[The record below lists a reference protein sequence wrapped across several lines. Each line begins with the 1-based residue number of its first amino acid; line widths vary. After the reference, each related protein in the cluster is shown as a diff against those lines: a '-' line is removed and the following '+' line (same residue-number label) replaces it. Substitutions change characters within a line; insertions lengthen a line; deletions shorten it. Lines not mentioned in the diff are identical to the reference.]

1 MKIGILISARDKSKR
16 LKKKLFLKV
25 SGFSIFEYLLI
36 RAKNLNKY
44 AKIILATSK
53 DQRDLKLINIAK
65 KYNLDFFKGHKDD
78 KLKRY
83 YNAAIK
89 FNLDGM
95 IIIDADDPL
104 FFTDLIIKQI
114 KLFKK
119 KKYDF
124 IYFDTKHVGI
134 SCNFIKTKAL
144 KYIIGN
150 KKKRNTEVWG
160 HYFLNNKKIIKKKI
174 KFNIKS
180 INKPIRLTLD
190 YEEDYKLIKKIIN
203 KLKNKTDFN
212 DDQLINFLKFNKKLL
227 NINSSVVSE
236 YEKHLALST

>member
-1 MKIGILISARDKSKR
+1 
-16 LKKKLFLKV
+16 
-25 SGFSIFEYLLI
+25 
-36 RAKNLNKY
+36 
-44 AKIILATSK
+44 
-53 DQRDLKLINIAK
+53 
-65 KYNLDFFKGHKDD
+65 
-78 KLKRY
+78 
-83 YNAAIK
+83 
-89 FNLDGM
+89 M

-119 KKYDF
+119 KYDF

-134 SCNFIKTKAL
+134 SCNFVKTKTL
-144 KYIIGN
+144 KNIIKN
-150 KKKRNTEVWG
+150 KKRNTEVWG
-160 HYFLNNKKIIKKKI
+160 HYFLNDKKIIKRKI

-190 YEEDYKLIKKIIN
+190 YKEDYKLIKKIIN

-212 DDQLINFLKFNKKLL
+212 DDQLINLLKFNKKLL

>member
-1 MKIGILISARDKSKR
+1 
-16 LKKKLFLKV
+16 LKLKV
-25 SGFSIFEYLLI
+25 GYFADGKWSHKTFEKLI
-36 RAKNLNKY
+36 KDTE
-44 AKIILATSK
+44 IEILFICVRYNSK
-53 DQRDLKLINIAK
+53 DKILKHYAK
-65 KYNLDFFKGHKDD
+65 KYNIDFFKGHKDD

-83 YNAAIK
+83 YNTAIK

-114 KLFKK
+114 ELFKK

-134 SCNFIKTKAL
+134 SCNFNKTKAL
-144 KYIIGN
+144 KNIIMN

-160 HYFLNNKKIIKKKI
+160 HYFLDNKKIIKRKI

-190 YEEDYKLIKKIIN
+190 YEEDYNLIKKIIN

-212 DDQLINFLKFNKKLL
+212 DDQLINLLKLNKKLL

-236 YEKHLALST
+236 YEKHLALSA